1 MLTRRLRGRNAVAAA
16 VTMVAVLALSACG
29 TEEDGL
35 APGIE
40 PGDDGGEP
48 GDLDG
53 PDEDVREEQ
62 EQDAGSDPGEEQEQD
77 VGNDTRED
85 GDPGEQPRE
94 VALAIADAADRTG
107 VAPDSIEV
115 VAFEE
120 VTWPDGAMGCPQ
132 PGQMY
137 TQALVEGYRVL
148 LEVDGSQLSY
158 HGARGGDPSLCED
171 PQEPLEDRG

>member
-1 MLTRRLRGRNAVAAA
+1 MLTRWIRGRNAVAAA

-62 EQDAGSDPGEEQEQD
+62 EQD
-77 VGNDTRED
+77 VGNDTGED
-85 GDPGEQPRE
+85 GDTGEQPRE

-107 VAPDSIEV
+107 VDPDSIEV

-120 VTWPDGAMGCPQ
+120 VTWPDGAIGCPQ
-132 PGQMY
+132 PGEMY

-148 LEVDGSQLSY
+148 LEIDGSQLSY

>member
-1 MLTRRLRGRNAVAAA
+1 MLTRWLRGRNAVAAA

-29 TEEDGL
+29 TEDDGL

-53 PDEDVREEQ
+53 PDEAVREEQ
-62 EQDAGSDPGEEQEQD
+62 EQGVGS
-77 VGNDTRED
+77 DTRED

-120 VTWPDGAMGCPQ
+120 VTWPDGAIGCPQ
-132 PGQMY
+132 PGEMY

-158 HGARGGDPSLCED
+158 HGAPGGDPSLCED
-171 PQEPLEDRG
+171 PQEPLEERG